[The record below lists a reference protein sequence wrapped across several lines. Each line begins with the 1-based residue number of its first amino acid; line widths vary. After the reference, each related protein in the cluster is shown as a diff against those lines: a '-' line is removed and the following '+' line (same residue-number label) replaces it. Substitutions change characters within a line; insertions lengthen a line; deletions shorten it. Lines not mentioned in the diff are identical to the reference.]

1 MSATPP
7 PDPKDAAKQQLTSA
21 AIWSALACVFA
32 LGLLYYSS
40 TVEPEK
46 RGFYYVVAVIGGVVA
61 AVNGYGA
68 WTLYNKS
75 KTPAK

>member
-7 PDPKDAAKQQLTSA
+7 TGPKDPAKQQLTSA
-21 AIWSALACVFA
+21 ATWAALACVFA

-40 TVEPEK
+40 TVEAEK
-46 RGFYYVVAVIGGVVA
+46 RGFYYVVASIAGVVA
-61 AVNGYGA
+61 AVNGCSA

-75 KTPAK
+75 KS